1 MREDRVRRLGAENV
15 TPRGVWLN
23 RRSVIAGMVAAGMLP
38 QALRAAPTL
47 GAPTDRKHVTGYN
60 NFVEFGTS
68 KSDARRHADALTLD
82 PWSVEVDGLVERP
95 QIFALAD
102 LIAAM
107 PAEDR
112 IAKFRCVEGWAAIIP
127 WRGFPLA
134 ALLDKVGLQPGAA
147 WVRFTS
153 VLRPEEMRGQRFP
166 ILDWPYT
173 EGLRLDEA
181 MHPLTLLATGM
192 YGEAMPPQNGA
203 PIRLVVPWKYGF
215 KSAKSLVK
223 ITVTDA
229 RPATTWNV
237 AQGDEY
243 GFFANV
249 NPEVDHP
256 RWSQA
261 DERWLGDGIF
271 TARHPTEMFN
281 GYDEVAS
288 LYAGMNLAEDY

>member
-1 MREDRVRRLGAENV
+1 MRPLTAADV
-15 TPRGVWLN
+15 TPKRLWMN
-23 RRSVIAGMVAAGMLP
+23 RRAVLAGMAAAGLLP
-38 QALRAAPTL
+38 GVARAALPEPTAKKL
-47 GAPTDRKHVTGYN
+47 VTGYN

-68 KSDARRHADALTLD
+68 KSDARKHAGRLTLD
-82 PWSVEVDGLVERP
+82 PWSVEIDGLVDRP
-95 QIFALAD
+95 EVIALPD

-107 PAEDR
+107 PVEER
-112 IAKFRCVEGWAAIIP
+112 VYKFRCVEGWAAVIP
-127 WRGFPLA
+127 WQGFPLA
-134 ALLDKVGLQPGAA
+134 ALLDRAGVQPGAG
-147 WVRFTS
+147 WVQFTS
-153 VLRPEEMRGQRFP
+153 VLRPDEMRGQRVAL
-166 ILDWPYT
+166 LDWPYT

-181 MHPLTLLATGM
+181 MHPLTILATGM

-223 ITVTDA
+223 ISLTA
-229 RPATTWNV
+229 ERPATTWNV

-271 TARHPTEMFN
+271 AARHDTQMFN
-281 GYDEVAS
+281 GYDEVAG
-288 LYAGMNLAEDY
+288 LYAGMDLAKDY

>member
-1 MREDRVRRLGAENV
+1 MARLTRDDV
-15 TPRGVWLN
+15 TPKGLWMSRRQWL
-23 RRSVIAGMVAAGMLP
+23 AGMVAAGLMP
-38 QALRAAPTL
+38 AGLRAAPAL
-47 GAPTDRKHVTGYN
+47 PEPTEMKLVTGYN

-68 KSDARRHADALTLD
+68 KSDARKRADRLTLD
-82 PWSVEVDGLVERP
+82 PWVVTVDGLVDRP
-95 QIFALAD
+95 QDFALAD

-107 PAEDR
+107 PVGEH
-112 IAKFRCVEGWAAIIP
+112 IAKFRCVEGWAAVIP
-127 WRGFPLA
+127 WQGFPLA
-134 ALLDKVGLQPGAA
+134 ALLDRVGVQSAA
-147 WVRFTS
+147 QWVKFTS
-153 VLRPEEMRGQRFP
+153 VLRPEEMPGQRVP

-192 YGEAMPPQNGA
+192 YGQAMPPQNGA

-215 KSAKSLVK
+215 KSAKSLVR
-223 ITVTDA
+223 ITLTDSQ
-229 RPATTWNV
+229 PATTWNV

-249 NPEVDHP
+249 NPQVDHP

-271 TARHPTEMFN
+271 AARHPTEMFN

-288 LYAGMNLAEDY
+288 LYAGMDLAKDY